1 MNDLEHLATSL
12 VEAEG
17 AAEAARAPLEAATEH
32 LADVC
37 GRIEEIARERE
48 VIRMRRAAG
57 EGRPDDGG
65 RLELLTMDGADLATM
80 ADTAERRVEQAR
92 AAHQVAVAVAA
103 RSRRELEA
111 GRARVEIDALDA
123 HAAKLAVLL
132 RETLAHRRAAASK
145 LHAPD
150 DLERAERGVM
160 AAADQVGAELLGA
173 IRDLVDLGA
182 RRGTSRFPWA
192 PAEELAIA
200 VRKADAQRA
209 VAFGMA
215 RERAA

>member
-17 AAEAARAPLEAATEH
+17 AEEAACHPLEAATEH
-32 LADVC
+32 LADVR
-37 GRIEEIARERE
+37 GRLEEIARERE
-48 VIRMRRAAG
+48 AIRMRRAAG

-65 RLELLTMDGADLATM
+65 RLEVMTMDGADLATM
-80 ADTAERRVEQAR
+80 ADTAETRVEQAR
-92 AAHQVAVAVAA
+92 AAHQAAVAVAA
-103 RSRRELEA
+103 RARRELEA

-123 HAAKLAVLL
+123 HAAKLAALL

-160 AAADQVGAELLGA
+160 AAADLVGAELLDA
-173 IRDLVDLGA
+173 VRDLVDLGA

-192 PAEELAIA
+192 PTEELAIA

>member
-17 AAEAARAPLEAATEH
+17 AEEAACHPLEAATEH
-32 LADVC
+32 LADVR
-37 GRIEEIARERE
+37 GRLEEIARERE
-48 VIRMRRAAG
+48 AIRMRRAAG

-80 ADTAERRVEQAR
+80 AGAAAAQVEHVR
-92 AAHQVAVAVAA
+92 AAHQAAVAVAA
-103 RSRRELEA
+103 RARREMEA

-123 HAAKLAVLL
+123 HAAKLAALL
-132 RETLAHRRAAASK
+132 RETLAHRRTAASK

-150 DLERAERGVM
+150 DLERAERGVL
-160 AAADQVGAELLGA
+160 AAADLVGAELLGA

-192 PAEELAIA
+192 PTEELAIA
-200 VRKADAQRA
+200 VQKADAQRA

>member
-1 MNDLEHLATSL
+1 MINLGHLAAAVVDAEM
-12 VEAEG
+12 VE
-17 AAEAARAPLEAATEH
+17 EAARAPLEAATEH
-32 LADVC
+32 LADVR
-37 GRIEEIARERE
+37 GRLEEIARERE
-48 VIRMRRAAG
+48 AIRMRRAAG

-65 RLELLTMDGADLATM
+65 RLEVMTMDGADLATM
-80 ADTAERRVEQAR
+80 AGAAETRVEQAR
-92 AAHQVAVAVAA
+92 AAHQAAVAVAA
-103 RSRRELEA
+103 RARREMKA

-123 HAAKLAVLL
+123 HAAKLAMLL
-132 RETLAHRRAAASK
+132 RETLAHRRAAAAM

-150 DLERAERGVM
+150 DLERAERGVI
-160 AAADQVGAELLGA
+160 ASADLVGAELLGA
-173 IRDLVDLGA
+173 VRDLVDLGA

-192 PAEELAIA
+192 PTEELAIA